1 MPDKATFRQIVWP
14 FAIAETIVWAA
25 MYYSFPALLLTWEQD
40 LGWSKTELAGAFT
53 SALVVSAMLA
63 PVMGRLIDH
72 GYGRYV
78 FMGCMLLG
86 ASLLCMLSLVT
97 EIWQFYA
104 VWIGIGAAMSGALY
118 EACFAIITRSF
129 GGDAKRAITLV
140 TLVAGLAGTVSFP
153 SAHALVEIVGW
164 RMTVVVFAAVM
175 VFVAGPLIWIG
186 CRASERMAEGRAYV
200 PSTKTVHA
208 LRVLKTITFWAFAL
222 SFAML
227 ATHHAMIVTHIL
239 PMFDE
244 RGIPKEAAVLAAS
257 MIGPMQVAGR
267 LAMMAAERHVSTMV
281 IASGCFIA
289 VCGSS
294 AALFGTAMIPSL
306 IVLFVLLQGAGNGV
320 VSIVRPVLIATLLSR
335 RDFGVVSGMAAVV
348 FMAGSAFGPTIAS
361 LIWEIGGYDLV
372 ISLAIAMPVIG
383 LALLLVAAKTASPIS
398 EDEHSE

>member
-25 MYYSFPALLLTWEQD
+25 MYYSFPALLLEWERD

-53 SALVVSAMLA
+53 SGLIVSAILA

-78 FMGCMLLG
+78 FMGCMMLG
-86 ASLLCMLSLVT
+86 AVLLCVLSRIT

-104 VWIGIGAAMSGALY
+104 VWIGLGVAMSGALY

-129 GGDAKRAITLV
+129 GVDAKRAITLV

-153 SAHALVEIVGW
+153 SAHALVEIMGW
-164 RMTVVVFAAVM
+164 RYTVIVFAGAM
-175 VFVAGPLIWIG
+175 IFVAGPLIWIG
-186 CRASERMAEGRAYV
+186 CRAADRMAEGRANV
-200 PSTKTVHA
+200 PSHKAQQALQVVKTV
-208 LRVLKTITFWAFAL
+208 TFWALAL
-222 SFAML
+222 AFAML

-257 MIGPMQVAGR
+257 MLGPMQVAGR
-267 LAMMAAERHVSTMV
+267 LAMMAAERHVSTMI

-289 VCGSS
+289 VGGAS
-294 AALFGTAMIPSL
+294 AALFGTAAIPSL

-320 VSIVRPVLIATLLSR
+320 VSIVRPVLVATLLSR
-335 RDFGVVSGMAAVV
+335 RNFGVISGLTAVA
-348 FMAGSAFGPTIAS
+348 FMAGSAFGPTIGS
-361 LIWEIGGYDLV
+361 LIWEAGGYDLV
-372 ISLAIAMPVIG
+372 ISVAIVMPVIG
-383 LALLLVAAKTASPIS
+383 LILLLVAARFSSPVL
-398 EDEHSE
+398 EDE

>member
-25 MYYSFPALLLTWEQD
+25 MYYSFPALLLEWERD

-53 SALVVSAMLA
+53 SGLIVSAILA

-78 FMGCMLLG
+78 FMGCMMLG
-86 ASLLCMLSLVT
+86 AVLLCVLSRIT

-104 VWIGIGAAMSGALY
+104 VWIGLGVAMSGALY

-129 GGDAKRAITLV
+129 GVDAKRAITLV

-153 SAHALVEIVGW
+153 SAHALVEIMGW
-164 RMTVVVFAAVM
+164 RYTVIVFAGAM
-175 VFVAGPLIWIG
+175 IFVAGPLIWIG
-186 CRASERMAEGRAYV
+186 CRAADRMAEGRANV
-200 PSTKTVHA
+200 PSHKAQQALQVVKTV
-208 LRVLKTITFWAFAL
+208 TFWALAL
-222 SFAML
+222 AFAML

-257 MIGPMQVAGR
+257 MLGPMQVAGR
-267 LAMMAAERHVSTMV
+267 LAMMAAERHVSTMI

-289 VCGSS
+289 VGGAS
-294 AALFGTAMIPSL
+294 AALFGTAAIPSL

-320 VSIVRPVLIATLLSR
+320 VSIVRPVLVATLLSR
-335 RDFGVVSGMAAVV
+335 RNFGVISGLTAVA
-348 FMAGSAFGPTIAS
+348 FMAGSAFGPTIGS
-361 LIWEIGGYDLV
+361 LIWEAGGYDLV
-372 ISLAIAMPVIG
+372 ISVAIVMPVIG
-383 LALLLVAAKTASPIS
+383 LILLLVAGRFSSPVL
-398 EDEHSE
+398 EDE

>member
-25 MYYSFPALLLTWEQD
+25 MYYSFPALLLEWERD

-53 SALVVSAMLA
+53 SALIISALLA

-78 FMGCMLLG
+78 FLGCMMLG
-86 ASLLCMLSLVT
+86 AALLCVLSRIT

-104 VWIGIGAAMSGALY
+104 VWIGLGVAMSGALY

-153 SAHALVEIVGW
+153 SAHALVEILGW
-164 RMTVVVFAAVM
+164 RSTVMVFAAVM
-175 VFVAGPLIWIG
+175 FFVTGPLIWIG
-186 CRASERMAEGRAYV
+186 CRAADRMAEGRANM
-200 PSTKTVHA
+200 PSRKARQA
-208 LRVLKTITFWAFAL
+208 LQVLKTVAFWSLAL
-222 SFAML
+222 AFAML

-257 MIGPMQVAGR
+257 MLGPMQVAGR
-267 LAMMAAERHVSTMV
+267 LAMMAAERHVSTMI
-281 IASGCFIA
+281 IASGCFVA
-289 VCGSS
+289 VGGAS
-294 AALFGTAMIPSL
+294 AALFGTAAMPSL

-320 VSIVRPVLIATLLSR
+320 VSIVRPVLVATLLSR
-335 RDFGVVSGMAAVV
+335 RNFGVVSGLTAVA
-348 FMAGSAFGPTIAS
+348 FMAGSALGPTIGS
-361 LIWEIGGYDLV
+361 LIWEVGGYDLV
-372 ISLAIAMPVIG
+372 ITVAVAMPALG
-383 LALLLVAAKTASPIS
+383 LILLLVAARFSSPVL
-398 EDEHSE
+398 EDE

>member
-25 MYYSFPALLLTWEQD
+25 RYYSFPALLLEWERD

-53 SALVVSAMLA
+53 SGLIVSAILA

-78 FMGCMLLG
+78 FMGCMMLG
-86 ASLLCMLSLVT
+86 AVLLCVLSRIT

-104 VWIGIGAAMSGALY
+104 VWIGLGVAMSGALY

-129 GGDAKRAITLV
+129 GVDAKRAITLV

-153 SAHALVEIVGW
+153 SAHALVEIMGW
-164 RMTVVVFAAVM
+164 RYTVIVFAGAM
-175 VFVAGPLIWIG
+175 IFVAGPLIWIG
-186 CRASERMAEGRAYV
+186 CRAADRMAEGRANV
-200 PSTKTVHA
+200 PSHKAQQALQVVKTV
-208 LRVLKTITFWAFAL
+208 TFWALAL
-222 SFAML
+222 AFAML

-257 MIGPMQVAGR
+257 MLGPMQVAGR
-267 LAMMAAERHVSTMV
+267 LAMMAAERHVSTMI

-289 VCGSS
+289 VGGAS
-294 AALFGTAMIPSL
+294 AALFGTAAIPSL

-320 VSIVRPVLIATLLSR
+320 VSIVRPVLVATLLSR
-335 RDFGVVSGMAAVV
+335 RNFGVISGLTAVA
-348 FMAGSAFGPTIAS
+348 FMAGSAFGPTIGS
-361 LIWEIGGYDLV
+361 LIWEAGGYDLV
-372 ISLAIAMPVIG
+372 ISVAIVMPVIG
-383 LALLLVAAKTASPIS
+383 LILLLVAARFSSPVL
-398 EDEHSE
+398 EDE